1 MSKAPSTLSTTT
13 TPIRSLSSETK
24 VAESY
29 WLRRQMSRHAE
40 QSQSDSEE
48 NTSSSDQTALHPPR
62 VSPKSRSL
70 SDAAKHGLLQPS
82 PLREFPPSTK
92 DDIALTNSPTT
103 PQKTPAHQPSAC
115 GFTLQLPRPAASAP
129 GPSAATNRAPLSPK
143 LDPAQIYGS
152 PASAIPRRSRGLDF
166 SRACTNLHHS
176 TLAES
181 SPESSP
187 SVGSRGINIP
197 QRRVGPPMF
206 GSPGVGL
213 GQQSTSIP
221 GDRTGLSSSVSSVN
235 MMESDTS
242 SSEDDDDESMNPDR
256 DDMMITA
263 TPQASKMVGGLAN
276 PFGAPI
282 NSPGNDWM
290 GGYSP
295 AAASLV
301 SFQRARF
308 RKSRNSRHSS
318 SSASGNSSKPS
329 PAPLSPPVLKS
340 IEASNGGYF
349 AREMSKGTVQSR
361 RESLSLGT
369 RDLHLSDMSDD
380 GDSRAIRGDS
390 PAGGAADHGPR
401 GVIRRAV
408 TRRGNLLVSHV
419 TMNFPAATNTIQPK
433 PKTFSRV
440 RAALIEE
447 SAPLDHEAKREA
459 EVIRQVR
466 ESDSTTEA
474 TSPTFPLGKLEELT
488 STASVSDDNTVS
500 NPESSFSNQASRNS
514 GGAKFWETFD
524 GRYRTPPPPGRMST
538 QSSGVSEDTAME
550 TPQSTI
556 GRDIGRRSPEPHSH
570 PPLASEF
577 HRKRRRDDD
586 LDPES
591 FKRRAVSPGMSVQ
604 SSPVLTHSPIVKDV
618 NAWVVPPKSSA
629 LLFPEQNT
637 SNNTSGGVKRIG
649 LQGMNETNDGL
660 MNMSIE

>member
-1 MSKAPSTLSTTT
+1 MSKASSSALSTSLGK
-13 TPIRSLSSETK
+13 PLSSETK

-40 QSQSDSEE
+40 QSDSEDT
-48 NTSSSDQTALHPPR
+48 TSSSDRTNHTTPHL
-62 VSPKSRSL
+62 SPKSRSL
-70 SDAAKHGLLQPS
+70 SDAAKHGLLQTS
-82 PLREFPPSTK
+82 SLRDLLHSTK
-92 DDIALTNSPTT
+92 DDIGITSSPTT
-103 PQKTPAHQPSAC
+103 PQKPHVLQPSIH
-115 GFTLQLPRPAASAP
+115 GLSLQVPRQTVATPGASTNAA
-129 GPSAATNRAPLSPK
+129 NRTPLSPK
-143 LDPAQIYGS
+143 LDPAQTYGS
-152 PASAIPRRSRGLDF
+152 PVSAIPRRSRGLDF

-187 SVGSRGINIP
+187 NVGGRGINIP
-197 QRRVGPPMF
+197 QRRGGSSFGF
-206 GSPGVGL
+206 GSPGMGFSQQVG
-213 GQQSTSIP
+213 SVP
-221 GDRTGLSSSVSSVN
+221 GDRTAMSSSVSSVN

-263 TPQASKMVGGLAN
+263 TPQASKIGGGLAN
-276 PFGAPI
+276 PFGAPAP
-282 NSPGNDWM
+282 SPGNEWM
-290 GGYSP
+290 GAYSP
-295 AAASLV
+295 AAASLL

-308 RKSRNSRHSS
+308 RKTRNSRQSS

-349 AREMSKGTVQSR
+349 SREMSKATVQSR

-369 RDLHLSDMSDD
+369 RDLHLSDLSDD

-390 PAGGAADHGPR
+390 PADAGPR

-408 TRRGNLLVSHV
+408 TRRGNLL
-419 TMNFPAATNTIQPK
+419 PK
-433 PKTFSRV
+433 PKTFARV
-440 RAALIEE
+440 RAALLEE
-447 SAPLDHEAKREA
+447 SAPLDSEAKREA

-466 ESDSTTEA
+466 ESDDTIEA
-474 TSPTFPLGKLEELT
+474 KSPTFPLDKLEELT
-488 STASVSDDNTVS
+488 STASVSEETAPSTSEN
-500 NPESSFSNQASRNS
+500 SFSNQASLNS
-514 GGAKFWETFD
+514 GGAKYWEKFD

-538 QSSGVSEDTAME
+538 QSSAISEDASMD
-550 TPQSTI
+550 TPQSII
-556 GRDIGRRSPEPHSH
+556 GKDNWRRSPVPQVIN

-604 SSPVLTHSPIVKDV
+604 SSPVLTNSPIVKDG
-618 NAWVVPPKSSA
+618 NAWIVPPKSSA
-629 LLFPEQNT
+629 ALFTET
-637 SNNTSGGVKRIG
+637 SSSSTPSNGVKRVG
-649 LQGMNETNDGL
+649 LQGMTETNDGL

>member
-1 MSKAPSTLSTTT
+1 MESPAVSKAPPTMSTTT

-40 QSQSDSEE
+40 QSDSEE
-48 NTSSSDQTALHPPR
+48 NTSSSDQAALHPPR

-70 SDAAKHGLLQPS
+70 SDAAKHSLLQPS

-103 PQKTPAHQPSAC
+103 PQKTPARQPSAH
-115 GFTLQLPRPAASAP
+115 GLTLQLPRPAASTP
-129 GPSAATNRAPLSPK
+129 GTSRAPLSPK

-197 QRRVGPPMF
+197 QRRGGPPTF
-206 GSPGVGL
+206 GSPGVGM
-213 GQQSTSIP
+213 GPQPSSIP

-276 PFGAPI
+276 PFGAPVP
-282 NSPGNDWM
+282 SPGNDWM

-329 PAPLSPPVLKS
+329 PAPLSPPVVKS

-349 AREMSKGTVQSR
+349 AREMTKGAVQSR

-390 PAGGAADHGPR
+390 PAGGAADAAGPR

-419 TMNFPAATNTIQPK
+419 T
-433 PKTFSRV
+433 
-440 RAALIEE
+440 L
-447 SAPLDHEAKREA
+447 
-459 EVIRQVR
+459 
-466 ESDSTTEA
+466 
-474 TSPTFPLGKLEELT
+474 
-488 STASVSDDNTVS
+488 VS
-500 NPESSFSNQASRNS
+500 
-514 GGAKFWETFD
+514 GD
-524 GRYRTPPPPGRMST
+524 GY
-538 QSSGVSEDTAME
+538 
-550 TPQSTI
+550 
-556 GRDIGRRSPEPHSH
+556 
-570 PPLASEF
+570 
-577 HRKRRRDDD
+577 
-586 LDPES
+586 
-591 FKRRAVSPGMSVQ
+591 
-604 SSPVLTHSPIVKDV
+604 
-618 NAWVVPPKSSA
+618 
-629 LLFPEQNT
+629 
-637 SNNTSGGVKRIG
+637 
-649 LQGMNETNDGL
+649 
-660 MNMSIE
+660 